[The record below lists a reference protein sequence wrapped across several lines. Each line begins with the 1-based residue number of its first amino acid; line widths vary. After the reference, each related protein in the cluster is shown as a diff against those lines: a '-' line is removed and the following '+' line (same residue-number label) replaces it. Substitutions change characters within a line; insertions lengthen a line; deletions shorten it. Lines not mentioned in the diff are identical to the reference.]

1 MKLKLFQITNI
12 IIDLE
17 PSETQIFLKTA
28 LQSGMINSTYQYILT
43 TLDVETIDLEDFK
56 YNKAN
61 ITAYRIV
68 KADTSFHKYITYNL
82 TDYYN
87 NNWKEHGKNRV
98 LLTVNFDFKNSS
110 FFILN
115 MNQSLIKFK
124 TRNALMFDAIFA
136 FSAAIKEAS
145 KSLNLNEGHV
155 SCVEDRPLEIGSL
168 LPHYIEKTSVQG
180 LTGLISF
187 QNRERREFSLDVL
200 QLKETGLFKVKLFFM
215 KFVL

>member
-1 MKLKLFQITNI
+1 MPKLDLTLKIANYVYEYRQILRDLNKRQITNI

-98 LLTVNFDFKNSS
+98 LLTVTLTLRIARFS
-110 FFILN
+110 F
-115 MNQSLIKFK
+115 
-124 TRNALMFDAIFA
+124 
-136 FSAAIKEAS
+136 
-145 KSLNLNEGHV
+145 
-155 SCVEDRPLEIGSL
+155 
-168 LPHYIEKTSVQG
+168 
-180 LTGLISF
+180 
-187 QNRERREFSLDVL
+187 
-200 QLKETGLFKVKLFFM
+200 
-215 KFVL
+215 